1 MNKTD
6 INEAVRIA
14 YQQGRKDALE
24 EVKREIENASQ
35 YEPHGLIGVETVT
48 EIIDK
53 AEGEEG

>member
-6 INEAVRIA
+6 INETIKIVYA
-14 YQQGRKDALE
+14 QGRKDALE
-24 EVKREIENASQ
+24 EVKRKIENASQ